1 MVYTDS
7 VQVKL
12 GHLFCMSVWASCM
25 LLGEPEML
33 MILSMEPGF
42 GSVMTMSHDDWLLK
56 CDHRTVTG
64 YDVTRNTNHMQL
76 QRPLDKG

>member
-1 MVYTDS
+1 
-7 VQVKL
+7 
-12 GHLFCMSVWASCM
+12 
-25 LLGEPEML
+25 ML

-64 YDVTRNTNHMQL
+64 YDVTRNTNHMHAVTFG
-76 QRPLDKG
+76 QRLNGMWKYKRAKCKHRKNESCVLL